1 MLLPAAF
8 ALFIIYGKL
17 LIKLWIKI
25 IEVLLSRL
33 SFIFSELHRTAGNG
47 RFPGTQKSK
56 WIQYI
61 RIINNADKVFVGAPG
76 FLFCSQVF
84 MKVCDGVSLRLE
96 FTGIV
101 GNACGSRR
109 PQSGGMVNIIS
120 IKSGCLCLFCRQVFG
135 KLKYHSADDFQMS
148 QFFCA
153 DIR

>member
-25 IEVLLSRL
+25 IEVFAVQAVLYLFQ
-33 SFIFSELHRTAGNG
+33 SFTEPLEMDD
-47 RFPGTQKSK
+47 FPGTQKSK

-120 IKSGCLCLFCRQVFG
+120 IKSGCLCLFCRQV
-135 KLKYHSADDFQMS
+135 LVS
-148 QFFCA
+148 
-153 DIR
+153 